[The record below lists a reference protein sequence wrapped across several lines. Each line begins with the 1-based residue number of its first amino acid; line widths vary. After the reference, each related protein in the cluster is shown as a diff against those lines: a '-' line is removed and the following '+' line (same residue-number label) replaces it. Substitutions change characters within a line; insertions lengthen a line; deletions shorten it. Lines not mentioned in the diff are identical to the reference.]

1 MRRHCR
7 PFFWRASA
15 RDFRMPVDARK
26 LNPTP
31 ATCAAAIRL
40 GLPLLHVWM
49 YVLGLVEGAAA
60 GCLVSGD
67 NSARARA
74 WDDAVAL
81 YAGSGAL
88 ESGGGGYFVY
98 TLVQDMCHAFGTC
111 AAGDRAPVN
120 AKLFEHFRGGRQD
133 LKDGDCD
140 GARAH
145 AGHIKGLMT
154 VPLVQGALRAAY
166 ALDVQDDKKAA
177 AHGIGAAFSAA
188 ILPLVHA
195 CNDGNS
201 VVVYNDLKPG
211 NTGGSYEVVKSALE
225 RSYVCLNVDCE
236 DVGGLVDLLGDGYLS
251 GAEAC
256 NGLRPVAVD
265 APSSDSS
272 SSSSNYVPLVAS
284 SSSSSNDTPLIAM
297 VGGLLGVLCFLFGFV
312 IAFVYLKK
320 KRADSSGVDRV
331 FVKGIVVDRST
342 TSSTDSDEPK
352 SVDKEIV

>member
-1 MRRHCR
+1 MR
-7 PFFWRASA
+7 A
-15 RDFRMPVDARK
+15 PV
-26 LNPTP
+26 
-31 ATCAAAIRL
+31 TCAAAIRL

-49 YVLGLVEGAAA
+49 YVLGSVEGAAA
-60 GCLVSGD
+60 SCLESGD
-67 NSARARA
+67 NSARAMA

-88 ESGGGGYFVY
+88 ESGKGGYFVY

-111 AAGDRAPVN
+111 AVGDRAPLN
-120 AKLFEHFRGGRQD
+120 AKLFEHFRDGRQN
-133 LKDGDCD
+133 LKDGDCS

-154 VPLVQGALRAAY
+154 VPLVQGVIRAAY

-188 ILPLVHA
+188 ILPLLHA
-195 CNDGNS
+195 CNDGNAD
-201 VVVYNDLKPG
+201 VVYNDLKPG

-225 RSYVCLNVDCE
+225 RSYECLNVDCE
-236 DVGGLVDLLGDGYLS
+236 DVGGLVDLLGDGYLA

-256 NGLRPVAVD
+256 NGLRPVAGGSVAENDGGAVD
-265 APSSDSS
+265 APSS
-272 SSSSNYVPLVAS
+272 AS
-284 SSSSSNDTPLIAM
+284 SAQTSSSNDVPLIAL
-297 VGGLLGVLCFLFGFV
+297 VGGLFGALCFLFGFA
-312 IAFVYLKK
+312 IAFVHLKK

-331 FVKGIVVDRST
+331 FVKKIVLDSSP

-352 SVDKEIV
+352 GIDKEIV